1 MTTFR
6 ALLSALC
13 CAVLL
18 AACRDCPEPPEG
30 GGGQGGQAVDPNPPI
45 VCDGPGAALAGAP
58 CITDCDCC
66 GLWCADYTP
75 ADGGAPTR
83 ACASDCMGKV
93 RP

>member
-1 MTTFR
+1 MRTLSISLALSLVIGLACGPTTPGG
-6 ALLSALC
+6 SSSS
-13 CAVLL
+13 
-18 AACRDCPEPPEG
+18 G
-30 GGGQGGQAVDPNPPI
+30 GGADTSPPMA
-45 VCDGPGAALAGAP
+45 CDGPGESLLDEP
-58 CITDCDCC
+58 CATDCDCC